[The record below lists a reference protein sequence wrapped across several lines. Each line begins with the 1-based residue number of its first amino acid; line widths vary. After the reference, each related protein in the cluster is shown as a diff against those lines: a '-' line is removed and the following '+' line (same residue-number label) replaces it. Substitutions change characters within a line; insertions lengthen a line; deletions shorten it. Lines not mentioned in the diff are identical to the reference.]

1 MLPIIKIKDRMIKE
15 NHEGIS
21 QKIDAILGVSLFD
34 NVRTSENV
42 DARAL
47 YCFILRNDLKY
58 TLYTIRDIFNA
69 KGKKF
74 DHSTVY
80 YNIKLFEEVRKRRKD
95 LEKVRDVI
103 MSEIDPKYALIRMIE
118 NMNSDNA
125 IDQVYK
131 CLNSNEPINIKYE
144 NKES

>member
-1 MLPIIKIKDRMIKE
+1 METIQKTKTIMTRE

-21 QKIDAILGVSLFD
+21 EKINAILGVSLFD
-34 NVRTSENV
+34 NVRTTENV

-69 KGKKF
+69 RGKKF

-80 YNIKLFEEVRKRRKD
+80 YNVKLFEEVRNRRKD
-95 LEKVRDVI
+95 LEQVRDTI
-103 MSEIDPKYALIRMIE
+103 MLDINPKYALIRMIE
-118 NMNSDNA
+118 NMQSEDA

-131 CLNSNEPINIKYE
+131 CLNNNEPINIE
-144 NKES
+144 

>member
-1 MLPIIKIKDRMIKE
+1 MLPIIKIKNRMIKK
-15 NHEGIS
+15 NHEEIS
-21 QKIDAILGVSLFD
+21 EKINALLGVSLFD
-34 NVRTSENV
+34 NVRTTENV
-42 DARAL
+42 DARSL

-80 YNIKLFEEVRKRRKD
+80 YNIRLFEEVRHRRKD
-95 LEKVRDVI
+95 LEQVRDSI
-103 MSEIDPKYALIRMIE
+103 MLDINPKYALIRMIE
-118 NMNSDNA
+118 NMQSEDA

-131 CLNSNEPINIKYE
+131 CLNNDEPINIE
-144 NKES
+144 